1 MNVIIHSSLSPYLSG
16 FENSYVKFNIFIT
29 EIQTDEIDRTGT
41 FIRKFSLCYPYRASV
56 DYEDTLRTIMFYA
69 TPRRLTE

>member
-1 MNVIIHSSLSPYLSG
+1 MSLYIAPPYLSR
-16 FENSYVKFNIFIT
+16 FQNSYVKFNIFRTGIHT
-29 EIQTDEIDRTGT
+29 EEIDRTGT

-56 DYEDTLRTIMFYA
+56 DYEDTLRKIMFYA